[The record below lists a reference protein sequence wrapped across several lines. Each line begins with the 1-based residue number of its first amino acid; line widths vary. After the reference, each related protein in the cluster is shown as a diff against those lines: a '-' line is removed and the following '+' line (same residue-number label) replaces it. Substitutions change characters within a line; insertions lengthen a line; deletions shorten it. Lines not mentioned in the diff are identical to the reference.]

1 MSEIDDLMDWKLY
14 LWFAFFLIQTR
25 LFYSSLPPSFPRF
38 SAINTLQER
47 E

>member
-1 MSEIDDLMDWKLY
+1 MSENDDLMDWKLH
-14 LWFAFFLIQTR
+14 LLFAFFLIQTR
-25 LFYSSLPPSFPRF
+25 LFYSSLLPIFPRC